1 MQAHGK
7 HSHSCIMQNMLQ
19 YYMKHMPNVGPLKP
33 IIMKLT
39 YIGKVAF
46 NINGTTIY
54 STLAIPLNKNY
65 NELKALSDVNQ
76 IVTINEISLIGN
88 RMLTFIN
95 CKLRDIKQTH
105 NKFIG
110 GLDVIMT
117 SDFYQA
123 SPIWNSWIFKS
134 RIDELNILGTMFW
147 QENIK
152 CYELK

>member
-1 MQAHGK
+1 
-7 HSHSCIMQNMLQ
+7 
-19 YYMKHMPNVGPLKP
+19 
-33 IIMKLT
+33 MKLT

-123 SPIWNSWIFKS
+123 SPI
-134 RIDELNILGTMFW
+134 
-147 QENIK
+147 
-152 CYELK
+152 